1 MLDADLTDAE
11 IENICRGLKQNAA
24 KVRFLRNMNLT
35 VRVAADGRPL
45 VNRKH
50 YDGLKAEPDKSPS
63 TEPAWT
69 IPA

>member
-11 IENICRGLKQNAA
+11 IENITRPLKQNAA
-24 KVRFLRNMNLT
+24 KVRFLRNMGLT

-50 YDGLKAEPDKSPS
+50 YDGQKSEKEQNL
-63 TEPAWT
+63 TGEPAWSV
-69 IPA
+69 PA